1 MKWTAIDIGQAEV
14 KAAVNGLS
22 NKPEKLTY
30 NNGISYS
37 YMPSI
42 SFVSNDEVFIGNQVL
57 LLEAMGTDGI
67 VTNLNESHFQGKI
80 LQKFYSSIKQASV
93 DFYSEK
99 VIGAA
104 LVFDDAS
111 QKRIVEEAIEKIK
124 DGKRICDSTIAKTA
138 TDIFSDVI
146 CICKSEVISS
156 FNAPHQGLSMVVDFG
171 YSSLKISIVDNG
183 RQISHK
189 QDAESGFS
197 SVDLSDIVGY
207 DYTSDVSDIE
217 QILFGLYLKEVVR
230 RNLNKNA
237 KDYYPLPIFNDL
249 DKGKA
254 VIQKKFD
261 IEMSHYLY
269 QCFDSCNDMMR
280 QGTYS
285 WNNISNI
292 IFCGG
297 GANYHSLSQTFEDYQ
312 KAYGIKNDIAIKTFS
327 KDAEWV
333 GVFSTMRLPLERET
347 STISIDYN
355 N

>member
-237 KDYYPLPIFNDL
+237 KDYYPLPIFNNL
-249 DKGKA
+249 CRNPTHNG
-254 VIQKKFD
+254 
-261 IEMSHYLY
+261 
-269 QCFDSCNDMMR
+269 
-280 QGTYS
+280 
-285 WNNISNI
+285 
-292 IFCGG
+292 IFRHIFG
-297 GANYHSLSQTFEDYQ
+297 YHSTSR
-312 KAYGIKNDIAIKTFS
+312 ND
-327 KDAEWV
+327 
-333 GVFSTMRLPLERET
+333 
-347 STISIDYN
+347 
-355 N
+355 